1 MMARKAEKV
10 LAIVLAV
17 SMCLSMLGVTAFAAE
32 DAVEVDTAIG
42 TVVGSQTIEEG
53 APVDNGDGT
62 ETVTV
67 TVTVEASVS
76 GEDGG
81 DSVDYKEVST
91 DATTTTENGD
101 FVRQEGSVSGM
112 ETATFEQTE
121 NVEEVSVT
129 VVEDGEGQ
137 QEATGSAPG
146 QAPTQTDNLEEVGG
160 SDQEWSDL
168 TTTSSTDRVV
178 KAEADV
184 GEIVEGSGEDYDGD
198 KDIGLDPV
206 NPDAIDGKKQV
217 TGASHDVTD
226 EELAK
231 LLAGKD
237 PALEGYEFIY
247 VGHGEDSFYGAHWNL
262 NDEFG
267 GISLYSDGESTWR
280 GWDYGCGTSQFQ
292 LVDPTDPDSLYTAYC
307 ADIDTGAKLGWWYK
321 VQNLEDS
328 AYYQNNDAED
338 HIRAV
343 VLNGYWGTVGTEIDG
358 SGREVPKTGS
368 LAALKDT
375 LNSAIDAG
383 ALTNMT
389 KEDVAALT
397 EGQALTATQMAVWK
411 YGNPYEEI
419 TLGANTY
426 DSKWKVNDAV
436 EALGNE
442 AITKELER
450 INAVANYLM
459 GLTMSAEEAGATT
472 IINEKNFIE
481 DLVLTV
487 GSKAEGHP
495 NNQNES
501 RTDDAYDV
509 DLSFSLM
516 VTPSA
521 VNDDLIVRV
530 VGADGALVA
539 SARIAGTPQE
549 GEGFGYAKTV
559 TENGKTYYVLED
571 LTLIEG
577 SNTRF
582 DLRLEGA
589 QYLEQGVYVY
599 SSEERDGEHSQT
611 FVGIA
616 EGYREVDVSMSI
628 DLSFNVEESTVTTE
642 RIWRNVW
649 VEEGDSDWQSSGDA
663 LSDDPDDE
671 GDEPDGNE
679 PTGSG
684 DPALVNVEDDP
695 VPLGRGRSG
704 GGDGLLEIL
713 DEEVPLA
720 AVPTTGDP
728 MVLWMALS
736 ALSGAGYLCIKRKKD

>member
-17 SMCLSMLGVTAFAAE
+17 SMCVSMLGVTAFAAE

-178 KAEADV
+178 TAEADV

-495 NNQNES
+495 NNENES

-663 LSDDPDDE
+663 LSDDPGDE

-695 VPLGRGRSG
+695 VPLGRSG

>member
-17 SMCLSMLGVTAFAAE
+17 SMCVSMLGVTAFAAE
-32 DAVEVDTAIG
+32 EAVEVDTAIG

-178 KAEADV
+178 TAEADV

-642 RIWRNVW
+642 RIWHNVW

-663 LSDDPDDE
+663 LSDDPGDE

-679 PTGSG
+679 PTGGG

-695 VPLGRGRSG
+695 VPLGRSG